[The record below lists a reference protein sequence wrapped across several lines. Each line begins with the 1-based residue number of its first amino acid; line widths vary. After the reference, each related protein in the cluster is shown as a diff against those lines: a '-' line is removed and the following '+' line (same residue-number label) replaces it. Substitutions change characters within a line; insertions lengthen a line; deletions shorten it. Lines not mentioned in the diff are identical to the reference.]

1 MKLRSVLL
9 PGCCSLAALVFA
21 SHAWAQAGSSP
32 VTSGAPNSA
41 RLGTI
46 TVSAKR
52 AVALEDVSSGIT
64 VLSREEL
71 ESAGVRSVTDLGR
84 VVPGLSA
91 DRRGNSAYT
100 GLSLRGLAPLDYYTP
115 SVVVYVDGVP
125 QDASFIE
132 QSLSNVERVEILKGP
147 QGSLYGKNAYA
158 GVINIV
164 TRMPGNEMRGYVKT
178 TVAKLK
184 QGVETHASAPL
195 VKDHLYASM
204 TARGFHTSA
213 QSDYI
218 PTGLDKHDDGRD
230 QHLSGRVRY
239 APVGS
244 PLDIGLGFGYDKTI
258 ERNVFFKTIKD
269 VKKRKANAKYG
280 TFDLSDDIRRHVH
293 TASLDVGYDFGT
305 VALKS
310 ITGLQKRNHNRL
322 IVRRESESQDTLSQE
337 LRLSFEPESSPF
349 SGVAGVYAEH
359 VNFDRRES
367 AFAGFGTQASHSDLD
382 TKSYAVFGEG
392 TWKAS
397 ERLSLTAGGRYTFDT
412 AELAFH
418 EVGSNS
424 YRKDDDWTAF
434 TPKAALNWQWSDDL
448 VQFFSVSRGYK
459 VGGLNRYKTTDQSKI
474 PYGPEKSWNY
484 ETGLRSD
491 LLNRRASLSGS
502 VFMTDIDN
510 AQIYNGPVGR
520 QALHNAGE
528 ARVKGAEVEARANLT
543 TSLVLSAGAS
553 ISNSKFTSGPNLGK
567 KMPHAPEWSGNAT
580 ISYYHDVPSLSGSLV
595 PRMGVNWYGKSYMD
609 EKNKYA
615 QGSYSLVNAR
625 LSYESEAI
633 TVSAFVDNLFDKAYR
648 VNEFDAAPNA
658 IQAGDSRNIGLEAV
672 IRF

>member
-9 PGCCSLAALVFA
+9 SGCCSLAALAVA
-21 SHAWAQAGSSP
+21 SHAWAQTDSSP
-32 VTSGAPNSA
+32 VTSGAQDSA
-41 RLGTI
+41 RLGTV

-52 AVALEDVSSGIT
+52 AVVLEDVSSGIT

-71 ESAGVRSVTDLGR
+71 ESAGIRSITDLGR
-84 VVPGLSA
+84 MVPGFSA

-132 QSLSNVERVEILKGP
+132 QNLSNVERVEVLKGP

-164 TRMPGNEMRGYVKT
+164 TRMPGNKMTGYVKT

-184 QGVETHASAPL
+184 QGVETYVSSPL

-213 QSDYI
+213 QSDYV
-218 PTGLDKHDDGRD
+218 PAGLDKYDDGRD

-258 ERNVFFKTIKD
+258 EKNIFFKTIED
-269 VKKRKANAKYG
+269 VKKRKSNVTHDASD
-280 TFDLSDDIRRHVH
+280 FSDDIRRHVH

-310 ITGLQKRNHNRL
+310 ITSLQKRNHNRL
-322 IVRRESESQDTLSQE
+322 IVRRESESQDTVSQE
-337 LRLSFEPESSPF
+337 LRLSFEPESGPV

-359 VNFDRRES
+359 VDFKRQ
-367 AFAGFGTQASHSDLD
+367 AFIVRAHGSDLN
-382 TKSYAVFGEG
+382 TKSYAVFGEA
-392 TWKAS
+392 TWKAND
-397 ERLSLTAGGRYTFDT
+397 RLSVTAGGRYAHDT
-412 AELAFH
+412 ADIDFKSGTS
-418 EVGSNS
+418 VF
-424 YRKDDDWTAF
+424 RKDDRWGAF
-434 TPKAALNWQWSDDL
+434 TPKTAVNWKWSDTL
-448 VQFFSVSRGYK
+448 VQFASISRGYK
-459 VGGLNRYKTTDQSKI
+459 AGGFNRTDPMTGSEI

-484 ETGLRSD
+484 EMGLRSD

-510 AQIYNGPVGR
+510 AQIYNGPVGN
-520 QALHNAGE
+520 QALHNAGK

-543 TSLVLSAGAS
+543 AGLVLSTGAS

-567 KMPHAPEWSGNAT
+567 KMPHTPEWSGNAA

-595 PRMGVNWYGKSYMD
+595 PRLGVNWYGTSYMD

-625 LSYESEAI
+625 LSYESEGL

-648 VNEFDAAPNA
+648 VNEFQMSPTA
-658 IQAGDSRNIGLEAV
+658 IQAGDGRNIGLEAV